1 MKKIILSL
9 LSIVVLFASCEKD
22 KDLIISTLEIT
33 NEKLVPNPSSISVDC
48 NLSTLAT
55 IKEAF
60 VQYSIESKFT
70 DASEVAL
77 VMNNGRY
84 TAEIKG
90 LTPSTLYYIRYRVA
104 NTYSSFTSEQI
115 SEAKT
120 LSPTTPIVKTAE
132 TTDVSYTS
140 AKVGGDVTDDGG
152 EDVTE
157 RGVVYSTNQNPTTA
171 NSKVVSGSGKGTF
184 TCNLTNLQEGTMYYV
199 RAYAINSKG
208 IAYGEEK
215 SFTTNAIT
223 VPTVTTSSATNIS
236 YTSATVGGCVTDD
249 GGANVTERGV
259 VYSTSSNPT
268 TANSKVVSGSGKGSF
283 TCNLTNLQDGVTYYV
298 RAYAINSKGT
308 AYGEE
313 KSFTTNAITVPTVTT
328 SSATNISYT
337 SATVGGCVTDDGGA
351 NVTERGVVYSTSS
364 NPTTANSKVVSGSG
378 KGSFTCN
385 LTNLQDGVTYYVRA
399 YAINSKGTAY
409 GEEKS
414 FTTKADALPS
424 VTTSD
429 VTNITYSSA
438 TVGGNVTNDGGAN
451 VTERGVVYSTSSN
464 PTISN
469 SKKRSGSGTGA
480 YSVELSG
487 LSEGTT
493 YYVRAYAINSNGTSY
508 GQQVS
513 FTTAKHSTAKVR
525 FQKTGD
531 YYITQM
537 FLLNEE
543 GDVLAD
549 YWFGTSAGT
558 SLYVEIPSG
567 YAYPVVYDS
576 WDENYY
582 YMLDD
587 PHHYYFNPGC
597 KYTVQVTDD
606 GAYYIYNVIK
616 DGTFNLPAKV
626 VATYKVHKN
635 ELRMQKKVKI
645 E

>member
-70 DASEVAL
+70 DASEMAL

-215 SFTTNAIT
+215 S
-223 VPTVTTSSATNIS
+223 
-236 YTSATVGGCVTDD
+236 
-249 GGANVTERGV
+249 
-259 VYSTSSNPT
+259 
-268 TANSKVVSGSGKGSF
+268 
-283 TCNLTNLQDGVTYYV
+283 L
-298 RAYAINSKGT
+298 
-308 AYGEE
+308 
-313 KSFTTNAITVPTVTT
+313 TTNAITVPTVTT